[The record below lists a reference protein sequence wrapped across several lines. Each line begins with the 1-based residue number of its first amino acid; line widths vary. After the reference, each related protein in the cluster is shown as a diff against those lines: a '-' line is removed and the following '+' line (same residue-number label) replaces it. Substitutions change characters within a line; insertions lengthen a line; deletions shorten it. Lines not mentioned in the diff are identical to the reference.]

1 MSVPP
6 SVGVPA
12 ETVAPIGA
20 SVSVPPSVGVPAE
33 TVAPTGG
40 SVLLTPSDVVPL
52 ATVTR
57 TGGPVVSTPIGLPD
71 YKVSTTGIVL
81 VNPGSVTPNGEPA
94 TYKPSVTNPGENV
107 PTSNIVAPTIVAPTT
122 KFQELPASTGVQRSM
137 IISPTLPLTA
147 DLPGTTG
154 GVPPTVVIPSRT
166 QLISLPGSEP
176 PGPATSPI
184 VFGPLT
190 ILSASGT
197 ARSTK
202 PSPPESSAFGATASP
217 IIFGPSGTVSPTP
230 APKGTSLGDLQPAS
244 GTSITRKADVQP
256 NSSGYGALTSGTG
269 DAKAVPPSGT
279 TSLGVAPIE
288 TGNTASGL
296 ASGTATGSGVP
307 DQVSQT
313 QPTLLASGVS
323 SSVAANT
330 GAAVPLSSQSTAGNI
345 AATGLG
351 SASLPTPTAAPSE
364 NIATSAKSQAGSAAT
379 ASRPA
384 ESGPQAA
391 SASAT
396 ATPEIATSETGSTPT
411 VTNPTGPHLQQPT
424 GTDTLT
430 QVVVPS
436 SIVADPTKSAP
447 TATES
452 FGPTGIPSDLPKI
465 ITPPYGVPQPPP
477 NTTLI
482 QIGFLYPL
490 NYAFVLAH
498 MESQQQI
505 FKYLPQGIA
514 DGLDIPVANVTM
526 QTLRAYDTTRDLG
539 YITTLAL
546 CFVPAEQVNML
557 NLILKTPSHKIYD
570 NPDKSVKTILSMVNP
585 AIPILSDNIING
597 ASRSQNS
604 ASPFPSATGSVNEGA
619 PIGDVDKSSPVRA
632 SSVGIAAGVVCGAAA
647 YGAAMFFVARRYRK
661 RKASH
666 RRSPSIFGSPEM
678 AGSPHDFIGGANTAL
693 MSGGRGDPDRS
704 ISPGFYHARDSRGSG
719 RSASTGRQQISA
731 PVMAENS
738 LGWN

>member
-1 MSVPP
+1 MSVSPSDGVPPATVTPTGAPVSVQPSDSVPP
-6 SVGVPA
+6 
-12 ETVAPIGA
+12 
-20 SVSVPPSVGVPAE
+20 
-33 TVAPTGG
+33 
-40 SVLLTPSDVVPL
+40 
-52 ATVTR
+52 ATVTSIVGPVSVAPSDGVPPA
-57 TGGPVVSTPIGLPD
+57 TVTPTEGPVVSTPVSLPND
-71 YKVSTTGIVL
+71 KVSTTGFAP
-81 VNPGSVTPNGEPA
+81 VNPVSISPTGGPA
-94 TYKPSVTNPGENV
+94 TYTPSVTNPGENI
-107 PTSNIVAPTIVAPTT
+107 PSSNIVPPTT
-122 KFQELPASTGVQRSM
+122 TYQEPPASTGLQPPV
-137 IISPTLPLTA
+137 IISPTLSSTA
-147 DLPGTTG
+147 DLLGTTG
-154 GVPPTVVIPSRT
+154 GVPPTLVLPSST
-166 QLISLPGSEP
+166 QQISLPGSEP
-176 PGPATSPI
+176 PGPTTSPI
-184 VFGPLT
+184 VFGPST

-197 ARSTK
+197 AQSTE
-202 PSPPESSAFGATASP
+202 PSPPESSVTGASVSP

-230 APKGTSLGDLQPAS
+230 APIGTSLSDLHSAA
-244 GTSITRKADVQP
+244 GTSMTTNADVQP
-256 NSSGYGALTSGTG
+256 TSSGYGALTSGTG
-269 DAKAVPPSGT
+269 DTKAIPPSGT

-288 TGNTASGL
+288 TGNTASSS
-296 ASGTATGSGVP
+296 ASRTATDSSVP
-307 DQVSQT
+307 DNVSRT
-313 QPTLLASGVS
+313 QPTISASGVS
-323 SSVAANT
+323 SPVPAT
-330 GAAVPLSSQSTAGNI
+330 TDTAVPVSRQSTAGNLPT
-345 AATGLG
+345 TGLGSG
-351 SASLPTPTAAPSE
+351 SASLPIQSASPTESL
-364 NIATSAKSQAGSAAT
+364 ATSQASDPAT

-384 ESGPQAA
+384 ESRPQAA
-391 SASAT
+391 PVSAT
-396 ATPEIATSETGSTPT
+396 ATPEISTSDTGSTPT
-411 VTNPTGPHLQQPT
+411 VTNPTGPRLQQPT

-436 SIVADPTKSAP
+436 SIVADSTKSAP

-490 NYAFVLAH
+490 NYVFVLAH

-514 DGLDIPVANVTM
+514 DGLDIPVTNVTM

-546 CFVPAEQVNML
+546 LYVPAEQVNML
-557 NLILKTPSHKIYD
+557 NLILKTPSNPIYD
-570 NPDKSVKTILSMVNP
+570 NRDKSVKTILSMINP

-597 ASRSQNS
+597 ASPSQNS
-604 ASPFPSATGSVNEGA
+604 ASPSSLASGSVNEGA
-619 PIGDVDKSSPVRA
+619 PIGDVGQSSPVRA

-661 RKASH
+661 RKQSH
-666 RRSPSIFGSPEM
+666 RRSPSMFGSPVM
-678 AGSPHDFIGGANTAL
+678 TGSPHDFIGGANTAL

>member
-1 MSVPP
+1 MSVSPSDGVPPATVTPTGAPVSVQPSDSVPP
-6 SVGVPA
+6 A
-12 ETVAPIGA
+12 TVTPIGGP
-20 SVSVPPSVGVPAE
+20 VSVPPSDGVP
-33 TVAPTGG
+33 P
-40 SVLLTPSDVVPL
+40 
-52 ATVTR
+52 ATVSPTE
-57 TGGPVVSTPIGLPD
+57 GPVVSTPVSLPD
-71 YKVSTTGIVL
+71 DKVSTTGFVP
-81 VNPGSVTPNGEPA
+81 VNPVSISPTGGPA
-94 TYKPSVTNPGENV
+94 SYTPSVTNPGENI
-107 PTSNIVAPTIVAPTT
+107 PSSNIVAPTTT
-122 KFQELPASTGVQRSM
+122 YQEPPASTGLQPPV
-137 IISPTLPLTA
+137 IVSPTLSSTA

-154 GVPPTVVIPSRT
+154 GVPPTLVLPSST
-166 QLISLPGSEP
+166 QQISLPGSEP
-176 PGPATSPI
+176 PGPTTSPI
-184 VFGPLT
+184 VFGPST

-197 ARSTK
+197 AQSTE
-202 PSPPESSAFGATASP
+202 PGPPEPSATGATASP

-230 APKGTSLGDLQPAS
+230 API
-244 GTSITRKADVQP
+244 GTSISDLHPAAGTSMTTNADVQP
-256 NSSGYGALTSGTG
+256 TSSGYGALTSGTG
-269 DAKAVPPSGT
+269 DAKSIPPSGT

-296 ASGTATGSGVP
+296 AIGTATDSGVP
-307 DQVSQT
+307 DKVSQT
-313 QPTLLASGVS
+313 QPTIPASGVS
-323 SSVAANT
+323 SPVAAT
-330 GAAVPLSSQSTAGNI
+330 TDAALPVSGESTAGNLPS
-345 AATGLG
+345 TGLG
-351 SASLPTPTAAPSE
+351 SASLPIQTASPSE
-364 NIATSAKSQAGSAAT
+364 NPAALATSQASDAAT

-396 ATPEIATSETGSTPT
+396 ATPEIATSDTGSTPT
-411 VTNPTGPHLQQPT
+411 VTNPTGPRLQQPT

-514 DGLDIPVANVTM
+514 DGLDIPVTNVTM

-546 CFVPAEQVNML
+546 CYVPAEQVNML
-557 NLILKTPSHKIYD
+557 NLILKTPSNPIYN
-570 NPDKSVKTILSMVNP
+570 NPDKSVKTILSMINP

-597 ASRSQNS
+597 ASPSQNS
-604 ASPFPSATGSVNEGA
+604 ASPSSSASGSVNEGA
-619 PIGDVDKSSPVRA
+619 PIGNVDQSSPVRA

-661 RKASH
+661 RKQSH
-666 RRSPSIFGSPEM
+666 RRSPSMFGSPVM
-678 AGSPHDFIGGANTAL
+678 TGSPHDFIGGANTAL